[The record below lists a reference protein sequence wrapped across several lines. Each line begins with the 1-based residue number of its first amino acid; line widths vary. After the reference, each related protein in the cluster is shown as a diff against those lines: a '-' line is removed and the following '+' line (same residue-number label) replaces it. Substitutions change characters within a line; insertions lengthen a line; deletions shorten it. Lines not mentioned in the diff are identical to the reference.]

1 MQQQLDADDTEYTCS
16 MFVFKVLL
24 DWIDADSERRSSLH
38 LHTSLFRFTT
48 HLSPCTASCS
58 DRSKQRFPRG
68 WTINTIW
75 CRRTAAEPHEWGKCG
90 KIWGVFET
98 SGRNTIWNVAQWKRR
113 PKGRMSRGG
122 CRWKW
127 SPSLRGR
134 QRRSVWWRWEVWC
147 ERFVEARRPVRK
159 WLQGSGGF
167 VSKPKHHFTPSF
179 FCRKSLIDHRTSS
192 LCLNAAC
199 INNQTYLESIQ
210 NVTGPE
216 IYHQATSL

>member
-1 MQQQLDADDTEYTCS
+1 MQMTQNIHAVRLSLKFCWIELMQTVNDAAVCTY
-16 MFVFKVLL
+16 
-24 DWIDADSERRSSLH
+24 
-38 LHTSLFRFTT
+38 T
-48 HLSPCTASCS
+48 HLYLDSPHIFLPAPLHAPTAQ
-58 DRSKQRFPRG
+58 SKDSPGG

-75 CRRTAAEPHEWGKCG
+75 CRRTAAEPHERGRCG

-167 VSKPKHHFTPSF
+167 VSKPKHHFTPGF